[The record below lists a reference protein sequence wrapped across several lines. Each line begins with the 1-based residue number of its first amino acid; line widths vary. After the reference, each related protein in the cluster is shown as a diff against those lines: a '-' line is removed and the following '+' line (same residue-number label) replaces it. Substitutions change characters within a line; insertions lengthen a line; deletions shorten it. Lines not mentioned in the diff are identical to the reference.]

1 MICCFQKSPPEAGQ
15 TQRHQARQLL
25 GRQTCSRHD
34 DDIDDY
40 DGDSDDDEDDVHYC
54 GDVVILDIMMVT
66 KMIMSSNRLAGS
78 KAPSDRPTASPWVSI

>member
-34 DDIDDY
+34 DDSDGD
-40 DGDSDDDEDDVHYC
+40 DGDSDDDDDVHCC
-54 GDVVILDIMMVT
+54 GDVVIMEIMAM
-66 KMIMSSNRLAGS
+66 MPFWI
-78 KAPSDRPTASPWVSI
+78 